1 MLKLAQT
8 RQLLINYEK
17 CHAHT
22 PTLPGTNTYTHT
34 FHELWL
40 VYGARKNI
48 KVAKDG
54 WAKNGNKG
62 KDSTAKY
69 PCIST
74 CINNEILNAY
84 KSN

>member
-1 MLKLAQT
+1 MKSA
-8 RQLLINYEK
+8 
-17 CHAHT
+17 T
-22 PTLPGTNTYTHT
+22 PTGPHYPEPTHIHT
-34 FHELWL
+34 LAMSIRL